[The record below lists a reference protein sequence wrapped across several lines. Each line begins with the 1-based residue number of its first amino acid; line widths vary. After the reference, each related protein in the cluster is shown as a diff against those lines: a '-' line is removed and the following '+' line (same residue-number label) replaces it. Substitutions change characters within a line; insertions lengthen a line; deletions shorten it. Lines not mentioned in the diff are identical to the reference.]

1 MLADPLSLLTA
12 TTAHNY
18 IIQRNIA
25 KKEIDPANLF
35 QFMQTHVDPD
45 AFCGGPMR
53 PRMFIGML
61 SRSDYRS
68 NRVDRAMIYYN
79 EACADV
85 DFALDPAVLYSKKKA
100 SNKGNVMVAYFSQI
114 RPEAFNNTKNPY
126 RSIMDK
132 LKESYPKKGHTKFD
146 FTPDAITIDSDIM
159 FNGKRHHV
167 IKWIGDQHVRY
178 T

>member
-68 NRVDRAMIYYN
+68 NRFDRAMIYYN
-79 EACADV
+79 GICADV
-85 DFALDPAVLYSKKKA
+85 DFVDPVLYSKKKE
-100 SNKGNVMVAYFSQI
+100 SNQGKIMVVYRSQI
-114 RPEAFNNTKNPY
+114 RPEAFNNTEKPY
-126 RSIMDK
+126 KVIMDK
-132 LKESYPKKGHTKFD
+132 LKESYPKKAHTKIES
-146 FTPDAITIDSDIM
+146 TPDAITIDSDIM
-159 FNGKRHHV
+159 FEGKRHHIIHYV
-167 IKWIGDQHVRY
+167 GGHRVRY